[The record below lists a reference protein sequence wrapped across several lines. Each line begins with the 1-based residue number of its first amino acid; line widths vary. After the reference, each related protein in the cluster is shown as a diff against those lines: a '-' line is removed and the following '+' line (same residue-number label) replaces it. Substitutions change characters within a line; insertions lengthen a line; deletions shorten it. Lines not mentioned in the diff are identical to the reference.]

1 MSNDI
6 HAFFQSIYK
15 IFYVHFDEKS
25 EFLYLDK
32 VFQILFLFLFNCF
45 FAFQFFSI
53 NVFKEKF
60 VNLFACFSSFKA
72 CSWLVNSLTTSM

>member
-1 MSNDI
+1 MYTSPKKANI
-6 HAFFQSIYK
+6 CIWINVPNIVPVSFQ
-15 IFYVHFDEKS
+15 
-25 EFLYLDK
+25 LL
-32 VFQILFLFLFNCF
+32 